1 MSLACTEY
9 DPIHIY
15 FDKTPADNS
24 TFKTTSIL
32 KILSKIHSDSFFDGL
47 FTGPGFA
54 NIFVLLEKHQEAF
67 LKYWNAWDTTDSL
80 ESFKDSQKAAISLLV
95 ETCRNGLQHDF
106 FVAHI
111 LTANHALRVV
121 LQFVPLDYKVKLMR
135 QWWMFSLLVYI
146 SQLRRTVNTESIDAV
161 QLNGRD
167 WKWVSEQA
175 VAGKWSMDSHFVKA
189 IRAIENVTKTWPD
202 DDDWCLKAAV
212 KYVEEF
218 DGWTGFGDGPSP
230 D

>member
-95 ETCRNGLQHDF
+95 ETCGNGLQHDF

-111 LTANHALRVV
+111 LT
-121 LQFVPLDYKVKLMR
+121 VPLDYKVKLMR